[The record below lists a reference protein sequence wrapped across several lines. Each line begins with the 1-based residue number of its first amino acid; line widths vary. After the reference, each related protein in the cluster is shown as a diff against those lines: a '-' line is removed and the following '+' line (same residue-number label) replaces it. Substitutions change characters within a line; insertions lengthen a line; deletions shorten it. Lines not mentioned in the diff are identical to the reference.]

1 MDEPQSN
8 DNRRYVDYR
17 LDDLKRGQ
25 EHQAGVLE
33 EVIKKLAE
41 IETELKAYKR
51 AAQLLVALGSFL
63 GALFG
68 WFAKAM
74 GKA

>member
-1 MDEPQSN
+1 MTEEPN

-25 EHQAGVLE
+25 EHQASVLDGV
-33 EVIKKLAE
+33 VAKLAE

-51 AAQLLVALGSFL
+51 AAQMLVALGSL
-63 GALFG
+63 IGAMVG

-74 GKA
+74 GKG

>member
-1 MDEPQSN
+1 MPEELN

-25 EHQAGVLE
+25 EHQASVLE
-33 EVIKKLAE
+33 GVVSKLSE
-41 IETELKAYKR
+41 IETELRAYKR

-63 GALFG
+63 GAVLG
-68 WFAKAM
+68 WFAKAL

>member
-1 MDEPQSN
+1 MPEEPN

-17 LDDLKRGQ
+17 LDDLKAGQ
-25 EHQAGVLE
+25 VHQAAVLDT
-33 EVIKKLAE
+33 VMAKLAE
-41 IETELKAYKR
+41 IETELRAYKR
-51 AAQLLVALGSFL
+51 AAQILIAIGSLF
-63 GALFG
+63 GAVVG

>member
-1 MDEPQSN
+1 MTDEPN

-33 EVIKKLAE
+33 GVVAKLAE

-51 AAQLLVALGSFL
+51 AAQILMAISTFL
-63 GALFG
+63 GAVIG
-68 WFAKAM
+68 YFAKAF
-74 GKA
+74 GKS

>member
-1 MDEPQSN
+1 MTEEPN

-25 EHQAGVLE
+25 EHQAGVLDG
-33 EVIKKLAE
+33 VVAKLAE
-41 IETELKAYKR
+41 IETEHQAYKR

-63 GALFG
+63 GALAG

>member
-1 MDEPQSN
+1 MPEELN

-25 EHQAGVLE
+25 DHQAGVLE
-33 EVIKKLAE
+33 GVVAKLAE
-41 IETELKAYKR
+41 IETELRAYKR
-51 AAQLLVALGSFL
+51 AAQLLMALGTFL
-63 GALFG
+63 GAVLG
-68 WFAKAM
+68 WFAKAL

>member
-1 MDEPQSN
+1 MPEELN

-25 EHQAGVLE
+25 DHQAGVLE
-33 EVIKKLAE
+33 GVVAKLAE
-41 IETELKAYKR
+41 IETELRAYKR
-51 AAQLLVALGSFL
+51 AAQLLMALGTFL
-63 GALFG
+63 GAALG
-68 WFAKAM
+68 WFAKAL